1 MKLLLLGA
9 QGQLGRALLPAMK
22 VLGAVTP
29 LGRQEC
35 DLENLEGLARC
46 VRQHAPDVIVNAA
59 AYTAVDK
66 AESDLKR
73 AHTINALAPAIIAKE
88 AKRLGARFIHYSTDY
103 VFGDQQD
110 HPWLETDA
118 PRPLNAYGRTKLDGE
133 AQIQALGGDFLILR
147 TSWVYGAQGH
157 NFAKTILKLA
167 QERGTLRIVSDQI
180 GAPTDAGLI
189 AEVTARLIALGSRA
203 ASGLYHLTAS
213 GGTSWH
219 GFACHLIA
227 EAKRLQPGLDWQVK
241 DILPVGTKDYVTAAQ
256 RPKNSRLNT
265 AKLCT
270 LLGFELPNWQHR
282 ASVQVAEIL
291 EQISHERA

>member
-9 QGQLGRALLPAMK
+9 QGQLGRALLPVMK
-22 VLGAVTP
+22 ALGTVIP
-29 LGRQEC
+29 LARQEC
-35 DLENLEGLARC
+35 DLEDIDGLARC

-66 AESDLKR
+66 AETDVER
-73 AHTINALAPAIIAKE
+73 ARTINALAPAVIAEE
-88 AKRLGARFIHYSTDY
+88 AKRVGARFIHYSTDY
-103 VFGDQQD
+103 VFGDQQG

-118 PRPLNAYGRTKLDGE
+118 PGPLNAYGRTKLDGE
-133 AQIQALGGDFLILR
+133 VNIQAIGGDFLILR

-167 QERGTLRIVSDQI
+167 QERDTLRIVSDQI

-189 AEVTARLIALGSRA
+189 AEVTARLISLGPQAS
-203 ASGLYHLTAS
+203 SGLYHLAAW
-213 GGTSWH
+213 GETSWH
-219 GFACHLIA
+219 GFAAHLIA
-227 EAKRLQPGLDWQVK
+227 EAKRLRPDVEWQVR
-241 DILPVGTKDYVTAAQ
+241 DILQVETKDYITAAQ

-282 ASVQVAEIL
+282 ASAQVAEIL